1 MQVKGVLLE
10 SVIRGK
16 YVEPQGNI
24 QGKQGDR
31 GRVQIPSYKI
41 HVTLRELTL
50 HSDSPCCIF
59 TVDVFTRL

>member
-10 SVIRGK
+10 SLIRGK

-31 GRVQIPSYKI
+31 GWSANPSI
-41 HVTLRELTL
+41 
-50 HSDSPCCIF
+50 
-59 TVDVFTRL
+59 